1 MFEVTIKI
9 NVKNHSELVE
19 KYSQEIENQNLEKGS
34 INEKI
39 DREIKKQVEEELY
52 KSINSEFL
60 KNNIKARTVIK

>member
-19 KYSQEIENQNLEKGS
+19 KYSQEIKNQNLEEGN

-39 DREIKKQVEEELY
+39 EREIKKQVEEALY
-52 KSINSEFL
+52 KSIKSQFL